1 MHYDQG
7 GAAALARKLAR
18 DAEGVCRH
26 YLSNGRREGRYWLVG
41 DVGNSKGRS
50 LFVRLEGP
58 ESGKG
63 AAGKWTDAAT
73 GEHGDLLDL
82 IRATRGFTNAHDVMD
97 EARSYL
103 RLPRAVPGPAEKG
116 ASAGASRTSAERRA
130 AAGRLWGLSRP
141 VGGSL
146 ADVYLRMRGL
156 DHRLGASALRFHPA
170 CYHRD
175 AGGMQSRPAL
185 IAAVTNAACDITGVH
200 RTWLADDGRHKA
212 PVETPRRAMGDVLGN
227 GVRFGWSV
235 ADGPIVIA
243 AGEGIE
249 TMLSLRMV
257 MPGMAMVATL
267 SAGHLG
273 GFDIPDCIRRI
284 YIAADGDGA
293 GRHGLE
299 RLSARARA
307 SGIEALVL
315 RPVLGDFNDDLRRL
329 GIDELKANLRAQLM
343 PDDAARLIG
352 P

>member
-1 MHYDQG
+1 MDHDHD

-41 DVGNSKGRS
+41 DVGNNKGRS

-82 IRATRGFTNAHDVMD
+82 IRETRGFTNARDVMD
-97 EARSYL
+97 EARSFL
-103 RLPRAVPGPAEKG
+103 RMPRA
-116 ASAGASRTSAERRA
+116 ASWADGTSPTSGASRTSAQRRA
-130 AAGRLWGLSRP
+130 AAGRLWGLSGP
-141 VGGSL
+141 VGGTV
-146 ADVYLRMRGL
+146 AEMYLRMRGL

-175 AGGMQSRPAL
+175 AGGRQSRPAL
-185 IAAVTNAACDITGVH
+185 IAAITNAAGEITGVH

-235 ADGPIVIA
+235 VDMPWVIA

-273 GFDIPDCIRRI
+273 GFEMPDCVRRI

-307 SGIEALVL
+307 RGLEALVL

-329 GIDELKANLRAQLM
+329 GIDELKANLRTQLM
-343 PDDAARLIG
+343 ADDAARRIG